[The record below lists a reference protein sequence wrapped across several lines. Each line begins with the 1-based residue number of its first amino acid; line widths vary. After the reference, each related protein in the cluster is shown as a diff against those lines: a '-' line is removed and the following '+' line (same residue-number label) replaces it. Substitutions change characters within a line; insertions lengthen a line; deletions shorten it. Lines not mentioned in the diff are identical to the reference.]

1 MLDAHC
7 EESSTD
13 DIDTVNKE
21 NYVIFVGDNIII
33 GRSNLRKENTSTA
46 KKVSL
51 ECYDLI
57 SLNVYLPLFKYLT
70 IISYFITYMIKLRFL
85 SLLKVY
91 TFKPTSFYLNYYSI

>member
-33 GRSNLRKENTSTA
+33 GRSNLRKDNASTA

-51 ECYDLI
+51 EFYYLI
-57 SLNVYLPLFKYLT
+57 FFYVYHYL
-70 IISYFITYMIKLRFL
+70 
-85 SLLKVY
+85 
-91 TFKPTSFYLNYYSI
+91 SI